1 MPAEKDNVQRRVVV
15 EYGRHYAYVY
25 MSDGRGKVLD
35 DESFKQPFA
44 LAQREVA
51 EEARDA
57 FDYLYQHLQD
67 TVLWPSTARD
77 EEDEGNSE
85 EED

>member
-1 MPAEKDNVQRRVVV
+1 MAAEKDTVQRRVVV

-35 DESFKQPFA
+35 DESLKQPFA
-44 LAQREVA
+44 LAQREIA

-57 FDYLYQHLQD
+57 FDYVYQHLQD

-77 EEDEGNSE
+77 DDEEGNSE
-85 EED
+85 KED